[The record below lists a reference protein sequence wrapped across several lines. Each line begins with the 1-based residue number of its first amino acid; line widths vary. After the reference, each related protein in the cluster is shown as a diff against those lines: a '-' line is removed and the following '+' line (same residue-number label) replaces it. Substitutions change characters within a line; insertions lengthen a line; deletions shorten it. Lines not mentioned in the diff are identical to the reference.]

1 MSSREQQQTNPIQI
15 LVVDDER
22 GPRELLESALLEEGY
37 QITAAKNGE
46 EACQIFD
53 ENFFELVITDFK
65 MPGLNGIKLLKKIKT
80 RAPETLVILI
90 TGYASLASAIHAIRE
105 GAYDYLT
112 KPFQLDELYIV
123 VKNAVD
129 RIKLIRENNA
139 LLMHL
144 KQAMEKQMLP
154 FENTEMQIGLQE
166 NNAEL
171 LESLRTQL
179 LKVYNRSGQPYAH
192 IS

>member
-1 MSSREQQQTNPIQI
+1 MSSREQQTNPIQI

>member
-1 MSSREQQQTNPIQI
+1 MSPREQQQTNPIQI

-179 LKVYNRSGQPYAH
+179 LKVYNRSGQPYPH